1 MNDLSVSNLMP
12 KNINDKDLSYT
23 EKVAV
28 IVQTL
33 QKMDQVECPVKH
45 HFAPGVYLREIF
57 MPAGTIVIG
66 KIHRTEHFNIVVSGL
81 CSIVHEDGRH
91 EYLRGPMTFVS
102 KAGVQKLLFIHEDT
116 IWKTVHPTDETSVE
130 VLEQILIEP
139 PPIVMLDEHKKPLAE
154 LENDK

>member
-12 KNINDKDLSYT
+12 KNINDKDLSYK

-116 IWKTVHPTDETSVE
+116 IWKTVHPTNETN
-130 VLEQILIEP
+130 LDLLDNLLIAP
-139 PPIVMLDEHKKPLAE
+139 PPVVAIETHTNMLAE
-154 LENDK
+154 LENQ